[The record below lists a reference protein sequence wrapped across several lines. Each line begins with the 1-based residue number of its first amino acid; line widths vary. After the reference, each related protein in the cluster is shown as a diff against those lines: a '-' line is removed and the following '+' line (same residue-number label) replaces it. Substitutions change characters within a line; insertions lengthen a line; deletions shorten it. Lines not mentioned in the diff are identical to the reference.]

1 MLTLSD
7 KYLMDVLCSDTF
19 SPQNSTALDVPWR
32 QQPQNL
38 LSSLFWA
45 TQNPSH
51 IFLMFNNAGKQNFL
65 LCSSSVCPISPPMLQ
80 CRDAGKGILGFS
92 IQAAPPSSI
101 FQLLPWNPSPPALL
115 APSALP
121 FPFFLPPLALLW
133 AVTRLQKMLFQALL
147 FHPYIEQELFPSYL
161 CHPKWISLALPSV
174 LYKQKHFG
182 VKMEISHPLE
192 SLISSYTSF
201 QARKNKVCLTLRT
214 SPEHKSLFQG
224 F

>member
-1 MLTLSD
+1 MFSVVTL
-7 KYLMDVLCSDTF
+7 
-19 SPQNSTALDVPWR
+19 
-32 QQPQNL
+32 
-38 LSSLFWA
+38 
-45 TQNPSH
+45 
-51 IFLMFNNAGKQNFL
+51 FL
-65 LCSSSVCPISPPMLQ
+65 LRTAQLWTCLEDNSHKTSSPLCFEPHKIPPIFFSCSIMQENRISCSAVPLCCPISPPMLQ
-80 CRDAGKGILGFS
+80 CGDAGKGIWGFS